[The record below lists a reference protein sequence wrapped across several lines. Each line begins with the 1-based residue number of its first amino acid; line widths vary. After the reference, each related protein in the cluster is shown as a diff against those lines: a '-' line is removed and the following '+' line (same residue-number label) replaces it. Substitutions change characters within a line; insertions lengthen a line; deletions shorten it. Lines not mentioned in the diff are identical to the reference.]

1 MARIEAK
8 GLDAYMKELQKLN
21 QSTDDVCKAG
31 VYAGAK
37 VIGDKIKAA
46 VDTIP
51 IHSLPSGQEQ
61 YYAHPNGPPMN
72 GLSQQQADD
81 LKKGFGIAKFSH
93 ENYAWNTKLG
103 FNGYNS
109 IQTKGHP
116 KGQPNALI
124 ARCVEGGTSV
134 WEATPFVAPSVRKG
148 RKETEA
154 AMGQAV
160 EKKIKETI
168 DK

>member
-37 VIGDKIKAA
+37 VMGDKIKAA

-81 LKKGFGIAKFSH
+81 LKKGSALQNSAMKIMRGIQSLASTDTT
-93 ENYAWNTKLG
+93 A
-103 FNGYNS
+103 S
-109 IQTKGHP
+109 RP
-116 KGQPNALI
+116 KGI
-124 ARCVEGGTSV
+124 
-134 WEATPFVAPSVRKG
+134 RKDS
-148 RKETEA
+148 R
-154 AMGQAV
+154 MR
-160 EKKIKETI
+160 
-168 DK
+168 